1 MMVMHWKKF
10 GLLLLLALTTAGS
23 FAADKVPA
31 TLIRE
36 EYLHASAGTNSQQ
49 LSQVN
54 RGTALTI
61 LETSNADGQPWMK
74 VSLAAD
80 QAQVSKEVTGW
91 LPGKTIINASTAN
104 GDQII
109 FGQAVDS
116 ERQAEERGGRK

>member
-1 MMVMHWKKF
+1 MVTHWKKF
-10 GLLLLLALTTAGS
+10 GLLSLLVLATAAS
-23 FAADKVPA
+23 FAADKQYG

-36 EYLHASAGTNSQQ
+36 EYLYASAGTNSQK

-54 RGTALTI
+54 RGSDLTV
-61 LETSNADGQPWMK
+61 LETANADGQPWAK
-74 VSLAAD
+74 VAMAAD

-91 LPGKTIINASTAN
+91 LPAKAIVNASTAN

-116 ERQAEERGGRK
+116 EHQAE